1 MSARTPLDY
10 PGTMEM
16 RREQD
21 GMVYYANRYGNV
33 ALKGAMASRAGPG
46 SSRDC
51 VRPTTGI

>member
-21 GMVYYANRYGNV
+21 GMVYYASRYGDV
-33 ALKGAMASRAGPG
+33 ALKWAMASRAGPG
-46 SSRDC
+46 S
-51 VRPTTGI
+51 